1 MSTSSVTN
9 SRPHSLRRIVIAITG
24 ATGACYGVRCL
35 ELLRTQ
41 PDVEAHL
48 IISPA
53 GLLNIQH
60 ELGLERDDVWA
71 LADTVHSF
79 KDIGSTLASGSFPV
93 DAMVVAPCSMRSLA
107 SIAHGLADN
116 LITRA
121 ADVALKERRKLVLVV
136 RETPFNLA
144 HLRNMT
150 AATEMGAVIFP
161 PLPAFYFHP
170 QNVQELIDHSVLRI
184 LAHAGVE
191 LPAPE
196 WQGLAAARHN
206 SQVLRATKKSN

>member
-1 MSTSSVTN
+1 MRRSSVTSN
-9 SRPHSLRRIVIAITG
+9 SQPQRRIVIAITG

-35 ELLRTQ
+35 ELLHEL
-41 PDVEAHL
+41 PHVETHL

-60 ELGLERDDVWA
+60 ELDMDRDELWS
-71 LADTVHSF
+71 LADQVHSF

-121 ADVALKERRKLVLVV
+121 ADVALKERRKLILVV

-150 AATEMGAVIFP
+150 AATEMGAVVFP

-170 QNVQELIDHSVLRI
+170 QNVQELVDHSVLRI
-184 LAHAGVE
+184 LAHAGVD

-196 WQGLAAARHN
+196 WQGLAAAAKQN
-206 SQVLRATKKSN
+206 AKSAQNK

>member
-1 MSTSSVTN
+1 MRKSSVTTN
-9 SRPHSLRRIVIAITG
+9 QPSSQPQRIIIAITG

-35 ELLRTQ
+35 ELLQ
-41 PDVEAHL
+41 PLPHIETHL

-60 ELGLERDDVWA
+60 ELEQSRAQVSAKADV
-71 LADTVHSF
+71 VHAF
-79 KDIGSTLASGSFPV
+79 KDIGSTLASGSFKTS
-93 DAMVVAPCSMRSLA
+93 AMVVVPCSMRSLA

-121 ADVALKERRKLVLVV
+121 ADVTLKERRRLVLVV

-150 AATEMGAVIFP
+150 AATEMGAVVFP

-170 QNVQELIDHSVLRI
+170 HNIDQLVDHSARRI
-184 LAHAGVE
+184 LAHAGVD

-196 WQGLAAARHN
+196 WEGLQPPTR
-206 SQVLRATKKSN
+206 V

>member
-1 MSTSSVTN
+1 VTKQAV
-9 SRPHSLRRIVIAITG
+9 RQRIIIAITG

-35 ELLRTQ
+35 ELLKKQ
-41 PDVEAHL
+41 PHIQTHL

-60 ELGLERDDVWA
+60 ELNQTRAQVAA
-71 LADTVHSF
+71 LADTVHSY
-79 KDIGSTLASGSFPV
+79 KDIGSSLASGSFKF
-93 DAMVVAPCSMRSLA
+93 DAMVVVPCSMRSLA
-107 SIAHGLADN
+107 SIAHGFADN

-121 ADVALKERRKLVLVV
+121 ADVTLKERRKLVLAV

-150 AATEMGAVIFP
+150 AVTEMGAVVFP

-170 QNVQELIDHSVLRI
+170 KNINELIDYSALRI
-184 LAHAGVE
+184 LEHAGVV
-191 LPAPE
+191 LSAPQ
-196 WQGLAAARHN
+196 WKGL
-206 SQVLRATKKSN
+206 SSSGT